1 MTPAVN
7 SLICLHSIFSLFL
20 NFLMCSFESA
30 EDKKEPFNRFH
41 DSEGQMPPAGVEGLT
56 HE

>member
-20 NFLMCSFESA
+20 NFLICSFESA